1 MFAALGWRVANESS
15 GQWTSYLHCRRSTPE
30 SLLIPTEWCGA
41 LQRKTAAVT
50 AFLRPHSQNYA
61 IIRQISP
68 NPDKDRTNL
77 GLPQQVASKYA
88 GKRLLIVD
96 DDADMRLLLAEYFRR
111 LGFQVEEHEDGAAAL
126 EPATIGRFDCFIF
139 DVSMPGM
146 TGFELLKRVR
156 DRGVQTPALF
166 LTAHDAL
173 DYKVAGYESGG
184 DDYLAKP
191 FSPRELEFRVEAL
204 LRRTSTLPP
213 ERDTERVEVG
223 GLVIDKRRHEVIRQ
237 GVRIDL
243 TPLEF
248 QILELLASEPGRA
261 WSRNALLDRVWS
273 TEYEG
278 YQRNIDPHI
287 NRLRKKL
294 ETDPKNPRYVLTVRG
309 VGYKLNEAP

>member
-1 MFAALGWRVANESS
+1 
-15 GQWTSYLHCRRSTPE
+15 
-30 SLLIPTEWCGA
+30 
-41 LQRKTAAVT
+41 
-50 AFLRPHSQNYA
+50 
-61 IIRQISP
+61 
-68 NPDKDRTNL
+68 L
-77 GLPQQVASKYA
+77 GLPQQVASKFA

-111 LGFQVEEHEDGAAAL
+111 LGFQVEEHETGAAAI
-126 EPATIGRFDCFIF
+126 EPATVGKFDCFIF

-146 TGFELLKRVR
+146 SGFELLKRVR
-156 DRGVQTPALF
+156 ERGVQTPALF

-191 FSPRELEFRVEAL
+191 FSPRELEYRVEAL
-204 LRRTSTLPP
+204 LKRTATVQSGT
-213 ERDTERVEVG
+213 DTERVEVG

-237 GVRIDL
+237 GIKIDL

>member
-1 MFAALGWRVANESS
+1 VDPSS
-15 GQWTSYLHCRRSTPE
+15 TGPVHVVQQP
-30 SLLIPTEWCGA
+30 
-41 LQRKTAAVT
+41 
-50 AFLRPHSQNYA
+50 
-61 IIRQISP
+61 QI
-68 NPDKDRTNL
+68 T
-77 GLPQQVASKYA
+77 SKYA
-88 GKRLLIVD
+88 GKRLLIAD

-111 LGFQVEEHEDGAAAL
+111 LGFQVDERESGHAAL
-126 EPATIGRFDCFIF
+126 EAAMAGRFDCFIF

-146 TGFELLKRVR
+146 SGFDLLKRVR
-156 DRGVQTPALF
+156 DRGIQTPALF

-173 DYKVAGYESGG
+173 SDKVAGFEAGA

-191 FSPRELEFRVEAL
+191 FSPRELEYRVEAL
-204 LRRTSTLPP
+204 LRRGGVSAEPRDE
-213 ERDTERVEVG
+213 ERIEVG
-223 GLVIDKRRHEVIRQ
+223 DLIIDKRRHEVLRNESR
-237 GVRIDL
+237 VDL

-273 TEYEG
+273 TDYEG

-309 VGYKLNEAP
+309 VGYKLNENP

>member
-1 MFAALGWRVANESS
+1 M
-15 GQWTSYLHCRRSTPE
+15 
-30 SLLIPTEWCGA
+30 
-41 LQRKTAAVT
+41 
-50 AFLRPHSQNYA
+50 
-61 IIRQISP
+61 
-68 NPDKDRTNL
+68 
-77 GLPQQVASKYA
+77 GLPQSVASKFA

-111 LGFQVEEHEDGAAAL
+111 LAFHVEEHETGAAAM
-126 EPATIGRFDCFIF
+126 EPATNGRFDCFIL

-146 TGFELLKRVR
+146 SGFELLKRIR
-156 DRGVQTPALF
+156 ERGVQTPALF

-191 FSPRELEFRVEAL
+191 FSPRELEKRVEAL
-204 LRRTSTLPP
+204 LKRTGPVQPGT
-213 ERDTERVEVG
+213 DHERVEVG

-237 GVRIDL
+237 GVKIDL

-309 VGYKLNEAP
+309 VGYKLNETPQ